1 MLKKYLR
8 AVANF
13 WWWKHPYAES
23 PRNTV
28 MKERLVDVLAVV
40 ALYYTPT
47 RSR

>member
-1 MLKKYLR
+1 MLKNTYAPSR
-8 AVANF
+8 IF
-13 WWWKHPYAES
+13 GWWKHPYAES

-28 MKERLVDVLAVV
+28 MKERLLDVLAVV